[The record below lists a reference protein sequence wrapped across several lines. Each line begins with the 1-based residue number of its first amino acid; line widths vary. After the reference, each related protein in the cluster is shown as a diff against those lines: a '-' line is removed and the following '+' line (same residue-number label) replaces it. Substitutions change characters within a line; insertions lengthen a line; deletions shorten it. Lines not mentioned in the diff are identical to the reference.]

1 MLNFKKPLKIYLFKD
16 RLTVNFNIRVSDSSV
31 NTYEINASD
40 FENLLEHWQDQDGI
54 EFRID
59 DNDWH
64 VQWKKRGPRPQC
76 EVVDY
81 VKISVSVN
89 TGQTFHY
96 RVDFLD
102 MHQMQQEYFYQK
114 NNKMYWD

>member
-1 MLNFKKPLKIYLFKD
+1 MLNFTRPLKTYLFKD
-16 RLTVNFNIRVSDSSV
+16 RNVVDLNIRVSDNAV
-31 NTYEINASD
+31 NAYTFSAEE
-40 FENLLEHWQDQDGI
+40 FEYLLEHWQDHSGI

-59 DNDWH
+59 NNYWH
-64 VQWKKRGPRPQC
+64 VQWKKRGPRPRC
-76 EVVDY
+76 EAADY

-96 RVDFLD
+96 RVDFMD